1 LAREA
6 LAARGHRSASAAAG
20 KACKTV
26 AKFAFLYDGA
36 MSKDLNFVPFDE
48 VRPADF
54 VAIHE
59 NEKAG

>member
-1 LAREA
+1 
-6 LAARGHRSASAAAG
+6 
-20 KACKTV
+20 V